1 VPLALLGQQQQSESL
16 VCKSSEWQLVLQA
29 GQLGERPEL
38 PLVQALQLA
47 ELPEL
52 PPVQALP
59 PELLQVQL
67 RQEREPRH
75 QIRQK

>member
-1 VPLALLGQQQQSESL
+1 
-16 VCKSSEWQLVLQA
+16 VLQA
-29 GQLGERPEL
+29 GQLGELPEL

-52 PPVQALP
+52 PLVKALP
-59 PELLQVQL
+59 PEVLQVQL

>member
-1 VPLALLGQQQQSESL
+1 
-16 VCKSSEWQLVLQA
+16 VLQA
-29 GQLGERPEL
+29 GQLGELPEL

-52 PPVQALP
+52 PLVKALP
-59 PELLQVQL
+59 PEVLQVQL
-67 RQEREPRH
+67 RQERGPRH